1 MAMRGDA
8 RGSPPNLYKAAT
20 VWRLEWGW
28 SWNDKASSKCMMSIT
43 TQIRGRPVRQTL
55 CILLTAFA
63 VRRARAVERRLGE
76 RGEEVRAEPGERY
89 GGRGE
94 GGGTCEADCVCAPE
108 LCKSCAAYEVRQRA
122 GSPECDVLPCFAPRN
137 ETGWHVV
144 AHLRSGRMGASGRP
158 ALRLPL
164 CEGLAPHP
172 DQTRRLDTRSHG
184 RTSGC
189 NACTG
194 KGIRAG
200 RRGGSLLEELHAG
213 PAFVTG

>member
-63 VRRARAVERRLGE
+63 VRSARAVERRLGE

-94 GGGTCEADCVCAPE
+94 GGARAKRVCVPQSVQE
-108 LCKSCAAYEVRQRA
+108 LRCV
-122 GSPECDVLPCFAPRN
+122 
-137 ETGWHVV
+137 
-144 AHLRSGRMGASGRP
+144 
-158 ALRLPL
+158 
-164 CEGLAPHP
+164 
-172 DQTRRLDTRSHG
+172 
-184 RTSGC
+184 
-189 NACTG
+189 
-194 KGIRAG
+194 
-200 RRGGSLLEELHAG
+200 
-213 PAFVTG
+213 